1 MKSLYLLLVLVLGL
15 FIFPGI
21 SHAKKGD
28 VCNPKAPGC
37 NAVYETCPRT
47 LKQVIKIKSTN
58 RFKYMADDFYK
69 YENINKLTT
78 KISWFGKGDNTLYCC
93 LKKGPKPKGYL
104 GLQDCIGSRRKYLI
118 CERVSKHHKF
128 KCIPK

>member
-37 NAVYETCPRT
+37 NAVYEECPKT
-47 LKQVIKIKSTN
+47 LKQMVVIASTSK
-58 RFKYMADDFYK
+58 FKFSPLWGK
-69 YENINKLTT
+69 KVQHLTT
-78 KISWFGKGDNTLYCC
+78 SSSWFAGKAIKCC
-93 LKKGPKPKGYL
+93 LSAGHGIYDP
-104 GLQDCIGSRRKYLI
+104 SRCVASRKEFKN
-118 CERVSKHHKF
+118 CEKVSKYHKF